1 MAKEKTKPVKE
12 QEINTAVEEQS
23 KSAIIYDENGK
34 RDLKKMREEY
44 LNSPEAQEIMHG
56 EYTHRKEDKG
66 MSYDVKFSSFPSEGS
81 VKGVC
86 SITFGGEIAV
96 KGVKV
101 IEGSKGLF
109 VAMPSYKAGDE
120 YRDIVY
126 PITKEGRQKL
136 NEAVIGEY
144 NNQVQAHQAAVN
156 QNNGVEFDPAAMEE
170 FVNPQ
175 APTMQ

>member
-1 MAKEKTKPVKE
+1 MAKESKTKKNQEVNDVME
-12 QEINTAVEEQS
+12 QDNSLPKVTFVNDPQEQKGEEVN
-23 KSAIIYDENGK
+23 E
-34 RDLKKMREEY
+34 
-44 LNSPEAQEIMHG
+44 
-56 EYTHRKEDKG
+56 G
-66 MSYDVKFSSFPSEGS
+66 MSYDVKFSLFPGEGS

-86 SITFGGEIAV
+86 SVTFGGEIAV

-120 YRDIVY
+120 YKDIVY

-156 QNNGVEFDPAAMEE
+156 QDNGIGFDMAAPMGEPM
-170 FVNPQ
+170 NGQ
-175 APTMQ
+175 APVMQ

>member
-1 MAKEKTKPVKE
+1 MSKESKTKKNQN
-12 QEINTAVEEQS
+12 QEINDVMEQDNSLPEVTFVNDPQEQKGEEVN
-23 KSAIIYDENGK
+23 E
-34 RDLKKMREEY
+34 
-44 LNSPEAQEIMHG
+44 
-56 EYTHRKEDKG
+56 G
-66 MSYDVKFSSFPSEGS
+66 MSYDVKFSSFPGEGS

-86 SITFGGEIAV
+86 SVTFGGEIAV

-120 YRDIVY
+120 YKDIVY

-156 QNNGVEFDPAAMEE
+156 QDNGIGGDMAAPMGEPMNGQTPA
-170 FVNPQ
+170 
-175 APTMQ
+175 MQ

>member
-1 MAKEKTKPVKE
+1 MAKENSKPKKNQNVEDQDVVGQESNPSEVAYINDQQEQKREEVKE
-12 QEINTAVEEQS
+12 
-23 KSAIIYDENGK
+23 
-34 RDLKKMREEY
+34 
-44 LNSPEAQEIMHG
+44 
-56 EYTHRKEDKG
+56 G
-66 MSYDVKFSSFPSEGS
+66 MSYDVKFNSFPSEGS

-86 SITFGGEIAV
+86 SVTFGGEIAV

-120 YRDIVY
+120 YKDIVY

-144 NNQVQAHQAAVN
+144 NNQVQAHQASVV
-156 QNNGVEFDPAAMEE
+156 QDSGIGFDMAAPMGSPMNE
-170 FVNPQ
+170 Q

>member
-1 MAKEKTKPVKE
+1 MSKESKTKKNQNQETNDVME
-12 QEINTAVEEQS
+12 QDNSLPKVTFVNDPQEQKGEEVN
-23 KSAIIYDENGK
+23 E
-34 RDLKKMREEY
+34 
-44 LNSPEAQEIMHG
+44 
-56 EYTHRKEDKG
+56 G
-66 MSYDVKFSSFPSEGS
+66 MSYDVKFSSFPGEGS

-86 SITFGGEIAV
+86 SVTFGGEIAV

-120 YRDIVY
+120 YKDIVY

-156 QNNGVEFDPAAMEE
+156 QDNGIGVDMAAPMGEPMNGQTPAM
-170 FVNPQ
+170 
-175 APTMQ
+175 

>member
-1 MAKEKTKPVKE
+1 MSKESKTKKNQEVNDVMEQDNSLPKVTFVNDPQEQKGEEVKE
-12 QEINTAVEEQS
+12 
-23 KSAIIYDENGK
+23 
-34 RDLKKMREEY
+34 
-44 LNSPEAQEIMHG
+44 
-56 EYTHRKEDKG
+56 G
-66 MSYDVKFSSFPSEGS
+66 MSYDVKFSSFPGEGS

-86 SITFGGEIAV
+86 SVTFGGEIAV

-109 VAMPSYKAGDE
+109 VAMPSYKVGDE
-120 YRDIVY
+120 YKDIVY

-156 QNNGVEFDPAAMEE
+156 QDNGVGFDMTAPMGEPM
-170 FVNPQ
+170 NGQ
-175 APTMQ
+175 APAMQ